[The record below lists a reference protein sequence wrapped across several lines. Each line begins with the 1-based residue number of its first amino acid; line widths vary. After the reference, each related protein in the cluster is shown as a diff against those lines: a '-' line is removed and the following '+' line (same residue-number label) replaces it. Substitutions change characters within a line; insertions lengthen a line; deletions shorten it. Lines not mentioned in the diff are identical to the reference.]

1 MAMKHFYS
9 EDSEGIVVTFN
20 DIHEKGGIEAVP
32 FYIEQMTTGEREP
45 FNYAQGTLPFF
56 RFEKTSGFSSEQLA
70 DLMDYIR
77 QNAVL
82 IYDLARDESAA

>member
-1 MAMKHFYS
+1 MAMKYFYS
-9 EDSEGIVVTFN
+9 EDNEGIVVTFN
-20 DIHEKGGIEAVP
+20 DIRENDGIEAIP
-32 FYIEQMTTGEREP
+32 FYIEQMTTGKREP

-70 DLMDYIR
+70 DLMDYIK

-82 IYDLARDESAA
+82 IYDLARDEIIA

>member
-9 EDSEGIVVTFN
+9 EDNEGIVVTFN
-20 DIHEKGGIEAVP
+20 DIRKKDGIEAIP
-32 FYIEQMTTGEREP
+32 FYIEQMTVGEREP

-56 RFEKTSGFSSEQLA
+56 RFEKANGFSSEQLA
-70 DLMDYIR
+70 DLMDYIK

-82 IYDLARDESAA
+82 IYDLARDETAA